1 MDDSFLEVLFD
12 HPADG
17 SFLAWLADGGL
28 WALLIVLGAIVG
40 WWLVRKCLRRGLRQ
54 AVRGLDQ
61 HEATAD
67 VGMAVQAADS
77 WISNALVA
85 VVFGVA
91 ATLGILNVLGNNVDP
106 AINFLKDAG
115 ATTGNWFATDGLRIL
130 MIFFLSWVVSRIA
143 KRVIPRALS
152 SIMLG
157 QASTVDRD
165 EVMKRSQTLSSVFV
179 GAAVSLIY
187 VSALFMVLTELSV
200 PIGPVLGGFGI
211 AGIAVGFGAQYL
223 VRDLIAGVFI
233 LAENQYRTGDV
244 VTIAGISGLVESI
257 NLRRT
262 VLRDLDGQVHVIPNG
277 EITVASNKTK
287 YWSRV
292 NLDIGVAYKED
303 VDRVI
308 TVLNDVGDEIA
319 ADPYF
324 GLMLITPPQVLRLNS
339 LDDSA
344 VTFKMLGD
352 CKPMKQWEIMGEMR
366 KRIKTRFDA
375 EGIEIPFPHQTVYW
389 GEAQVPLAWDAV
401 RMDSYGK
408 GVEPDLDLITPT
420 VGEGPAERAAPT
432 EEKREAVLAGVGA
445 GVDTGARGPEDEKE
459 IPMTPE
465 RREELLAAIAMA
477 TSARIGDADS
487 DMRTRK
493 QMVDTTDSD

>member
-1 MDDSFLEVLFD
+1 M
-12 HPADG
+12 
-17 SFLAWLADGGL
+17 AWMADGGL
-28 WALLIVLGAIVG
+28 WAFVIGFGAVLG
-40 WWLVRKCLRRGLRQ
+40 WWLVRRALRRGLRQ
-54 AVRGLDQ
+54 AIRGLDQ

-67 VGMAVQAADS
+67 VGLAVQAADS
-77 WISNALVA
+77 WISNLLLAA
-85 VVFGVA
+85 VFATIGV
-91 ATLGILNVLGNNVDP
+91 LGILWVLGSNIDP
-106 AINFLKDAG
+106 AIVYLKDAG
-115 ATTGNWFATDGLRIL
+115 SAVGEWLATSGLRI
-130 MIFFLSWVVSRIA
+130 FLILFMGWIA
-143 KRVIPRALS
+143 TRVARRVIPRVLA

-157 QASTVDRD
+157 KAATADHD
-165 EVMKRSQTLSSVFV
+165 EIHKRSETLSSVFV
-179 GAAVSLIY
+179 GGAVALIY
-187 VSALFMVLTELSV
+187 VFATLMVLSEFTV
-200 PIGPVLGGFGI
+200 QIGPILAGFGI

-277 EITVASNKTK
+277 EISVASNKTK

-308 TVLNDVGDEIA
+308 EVLNDIGDEIA
-319 ADPYF
+319 ADPYY

-389 GEAQVPLAWDAV
+389 GEAQPGLGWEAAGDKADVAPPVTAVKPGAPPLGRPVA
-401 RMDSYGK
+401 K
-408 GVEPDLDLITPT
+408 PEPVIDKP
-420 VGEGPAERAAPT
+420 E
-432 EEKREAVLAGVGA
+432 
-445 GVDTGARGPEDEKE
+445 VD
-459 IPMTPE
+459 IPMTPD
-465 RREELLAAIAMA
+465 RREELLAGIALA
-477 TSARIGDADS
+477 ASARIGDTDSNIRARSLMFDS
-487 DMRTRK
+487 D
-493 QMVDTTDSD
+493 SE

>member
-1 MDDSFLEVLFD
+1 MCRSRFFDAKYDSTDHSMEDSFLDTFLG
-12 HPADG
+12 HPAEG
-17 SFLAWLADGGL
+17 SFMGWLADGGL
-28 WALLIVLGAIVG
+28 WAFLIAGGAIFG
-40 WWLVRKCLRRGLRQ
+40 WWLVRIMLRRGLRQ

-77 WISNALVA
+77 WISNFLVA
-85 VVFGVA
+85 AVFAGA
-91 ATLGILNVLGNNVDP
+91 AILGILAVLGNNVDP
-106 AINFLKDAG
+106 AVGYLKGAG
-115 ATTGNWFATDGLRIL
+115 SATGNWLATDGLRIVL
-130 MIFFLSWVVSRIA
+130 IFFMSWVVTRIA
-143 KRVIPRALS
+143 RRVIPRVLS

-157 QASTVDRD
+157 QASTADHD
-165 EVMKRSQTLSSVFV
+165 EVLKRSETLSSVFV
-179 GAAVSLIY
+179 GGAVALIY
-187 VSALFMVLTELSV
+187 VSALFMVLTELSI

-211 AGIAVGFGAQYL
+211 AGIAVGFGAQFL
-223 VRDLIAGVFI
+223 VRDLIAGIFI

-244 VTIAGISGLVESI
+244 VTIAGMSGLVESI

-308 TVLNDVGDEIA
+308 AVLNDIGDEIA
-319 ADPYF
+319 ADPYY

-366 KRIKTRFDA
+366 KRIKIRLDA

-389 GEAQVPLAWDAV
+389 GEAQPPFRPEVVADAV
-401 RMDSYGK
+401 RNAESMPQARPAPQTESR
-408 GVEPDLDLITPT
+408 PST
-420 VGEGPAERAAPT
+420 VTAPQGQPA
-432 EEKREAVLAGVGA
+432 AGSR
-445 GVDTGARGPEDEKE
+445 DDE
-459 IPMTPE
+459 PMTPE
-465 RREELLAAIAMA
+465 RREELLAAITIA
-477 TSARIGDADS
+477 TASRVSDASMDIQARTMLFDTS
-487 DMRTRK
+487 DGE
-493 QMVDTTDSD
+493 

>member
-1 MDDSFLEVLFD
+1 MEESFLDNFLGN
-12 HPADG
+12 PAEG

-28 WALLIVLGAIVG
+28 WAFLIAAGAIIA
-40 WWLVRKCLRRGLRQ
+40 WWIVRLILRRGLRQ

-77 WISNALVA
+77 WISNI
-85 VVFGVA
+85 FVA
-91 ATLGILNVLGNNVDP
+91 AVIGAAAALGILSVLGNNVDP
-106 AINFLKDAG
+106 AVGYLKNTG
-115 ATTGNWFATDGLRIL
+115 ATTGNWLATDGLRIVL
-130 MIFFLSWVVSRIA
+130 IFFMSWVMTRIA
-143 KRVIPRALS
+143 RRVIPRLLS

-157 QASTVDRD
+157 QASTADHD
-165 EVMKRSQTLSSVFV
+165 EVLKRSETLSSVFV
-179 GAAVSLIY
+179 GGTVALVY
-187 VSALFMVLTELSV
+187 VLTLFMVLTELSV

-223 VRDLIAGVFI
+223 VRDLIAGIFI

-244 VTIAGISGLVESI
+244 VTLSGISGLVESI

-262 VLRDLDGQVHVIPNG
+262 ILRDLDGQVHVIPNG
-277 EITVASNKTK
+277 EIAVATNKTK

-292 NLDIGVAYKED
+292 NLDVGVAYKED
-303 VDRVI
+303 VERVVE
-308 TVLNDVGDEIA
+308 VLNDIGEEIA
-319 ADPYF
+319 ADPYY

-366 KRIKTRFDA
+366 KRIKIRLDA

-389 GEAQVPLAWDAV
+389 GEAQPPLGSSAPAPAQDIERPVVAP
-401 RMDSYGK
+401 SA
-408 GVEPDLDLITPT
+408 EPRPTSRPSPT
-420 VGEGPAERAAPT
+420 VPT
-432 EEKREAVLAGVGA
+432 RSR
-445 GVDTGARGPEDEKE
+445 DDQ
-459 IPMTPE
+459 PMTPE
-465 RREELLAAIAMA
+465 RREELLSAMAIATA
-477 TSARIGDADS
+477 ARVGD
-487 DMRTRK
+487 
-493 QMVDTTDSD
+493 VDTDIQSRTLLVDTAEND

>member
-1 MDDSFLEVLFD
+1 MDDSFLDVFLG

-17 SFLAWLADGGL
+17 TFLAWLAGGGL
-28 WALLIVLGAIVG
+28 WAFLIALAAVIG
-40 WWLVRKCLRRGLRQ
+40 WLVVRIVLRRGLKQ
-54 AVRGLDQ
+54 AIRGLDQ

-67 VGMAVQAADS
+67 VGMAVQAANS
-77 WISNALVA
+77 WISNIFVA

-91 ATLGILNVLGNNVDP
+91 AILGILHVLGNNIDP
-106 AINFLKDAG
+106 AIEYFKNAG
-115 ATTGNWFATDGLRIL
+115 SSTGNWLATDGLRIAL
-130 MIFFLSWVVSRIA
+130 ILFMSWVATRVAR
-143 KRVIPRALS
+143 RVIPRLLS
-152 SIMLG
+152 SVMLG
-157 QASTVDRD
+157 QASTADHD
-165 EVMKRSQTLSSVFV
+165 EVLKRSETLSSVFV
-179 GAAVSLIY
+179 GGAVAFIY
-187 VSALFMVLTELSV
+187 VSALFMVLTELAV

-223 VRDLIAGVFI
+223 VRDLIAGIFI
-233 LAENQYRTGDV
+233 IAENQYRTGDV

-292 NLDIGVAYKED
+292 NLDVGVAYKED

-308 TVLNDVGDEIA
+308 QVLNEIGDDIA
-319 ADPYF
+319 ADPYY

-366 KRIKTRFDA
+366 KRIKIRLDA

-389 GEAQVPLAWDAV
+389 GDDQPPFRPEVVADAV
-401 RMDSYGK
+401 RDVSTRETTKSDSASRPAPPQR
-408 GVEPDLDLITPT
+408 EPS
-420 VGEGPAERAAPT
+420 AAP
-432 EEKREAVLAGVGA
+432 VGKA
-445 GVDTGARGPEDEKE
+445 SATGSRDGE
-459 IPMTPE
+459 ILTPE
-465 RREELLAAIAMA
+465 RREELLAAVAMA
-477 TSARIGDADS
+477 TASRVSDALTVDIKAR
-487 DMRTRK
+487 TLL
-493 QMVDTTDSD
+493 VDTSDSE

>member
-1 MDDSFLEVLFD
+1 MGDSFLDTFLG
-12 HPADG
+12 HPAEG
-17 SFLAWLADGGL
+17 TFLAWLAEGGL
-28 WALLIVLGAIVG
+28 WAFLIALAAIVG
-40 WWLVRKCLRRGLRQ
+40 WWVVRIVLRRGLRQ

-77 WISNALVA
+77 WISNFLVA
-85 VVFGVA
+85 AIFATA
-91 ATLGILNVLGNNVDP
+91 AILGILYVLGNNIDP
-106 AINFLKDAG
+106 AINYLKDAG
-115 ATTGNWFATDGLRIL
+115 SSFASWLASDGLRIVL
-130 MIFFLSWVVSRIA
+130 ILFMSWVVTRIA
-143 KRVIPRALS
+143 RRVIPRVLS
-152 SIMLG
+152 SVMLG
-157 QASTVDRD
+157 QASTADHD
-165 EVMKRSQTLSSVFV
+165 EVMKRSETLSSVFV

-187 VSALFMVLTELSV
+187 VSALFMVLTEIGV

-244 VTIAGISGLVESI
+244 VTLSGISGLVESI

-262 VLRDLDGQVHVIPNG
+262 VVRDLDGQVHVIPNG
-277 EITVASNKTK
+277 EIAVASNKTK

-292 NLDIGVAYKED
+292 NLDVGVAYKED

-308 TVLNDVGDEIA
+308 KVLNEIGDDIA
-319 ADPYF
+319 ADPYY
-324 GLMLITPPQVLRLNS
+324 GLMLITPPQVLRLNA

-366 KRIKTRFDA
+366 RRIKIRFDA

-389 GEAQVPLAWDAV
+389 GEAQPPFRAEATPEITRPDTEAKPKVTPPVPHAPEEPVAV
-401 RMDSYGK
+401 SGAPE
-408 GVEPDLDLITPT
+408 VITP
-420 VGEGPAERAAPT
+420 E
-432 EEKREAVLAGVGA
+432 L
-445 GVDTGARGPEDEKE
+445 
-459 IPMTPE
+459 
-465 RREELLAAIAMA
+465 REEMLAEIAMSA
-477 TSARIGDADS
+477 AARIGDADP
-487 DMRTRK
+487 DIRTRT
-493 QMVDTTDSD
+493 MLIDTVDSD

>member
-1 MDDSFLEVLFD
+1 MEDSFLDTFLG
-12 HPADG
+12 HPAEG
-17 SFLAWLADGGL
+17 SFMGWLADGGL
-28 WALLIVLGAIVG
+28 WAFLIAGGAIFG
-40 WWLVRKCLRRGLRQ
+40 WWLVRIMLRRGLRQ

-77 WISNALVA
+77 WISNFLVA
-85 VVFGVA
+85 AVFAGA
-91 ATLGILNVLGNNVDP
+91 AILGILAVLGNNVDP
-106 AINFLKDAG
+106 AVGYLKGAG
-115 ATTGNWFATDGLRIL
+115 SATGNWLATDGLRIVL
-130 MIFFLSWVVSRIA
+130 IFFMSWVVTRIA
-143 KRVIPRALS
+143 RRVIPRVLS

-157 QASTVDRD
+157 QASTADHD
-165 EVMKRSQTLSSVFV
+165 EVLKRSETLSSVFV
-179 GAAVSLIY
+179 GGAVALIY
-187 VSALFMVLTELSV
+187 VSALFMVLTELSI

-211 AGIAVGFGAQYL
+211 AGIAVGFGAQFL
-223 VRDLIAGVFI
+223 VRDLIAGIFI

-244 VTIAGISGLVESI
+244 VTIAGMSGLVESI

-308 TVLNDVGDEIA
+308 AVLNDIGDEIA
-319 ADPYF
+319 ADPYY

-366 KRIKTRFDA
+366 KRIKIRLDA

-389 GEAQVPLAWDAV
+389 GEAQPPFRPEVVADAV
-401 RMDSYGK
+401 RNAESMPQARPAPQTESRPSTVTAPQGQPAA
-408 GVEPDLDLITPT
+408 GSLD
-420 VGEGPAERAAPT
+420 
-432 EEKREAVLAGVGA
+432 
-445 GVDTGARGPEDEKE
+445 DE
-459 IPMTPE
+459 PMTPE
-465 RREELLAAIAMA
+465 RREELLAAITIA
-477 TSARIGDADS
+477 TASRVSDASMDIQARTMLFDTS
-487 DMRTRK
+487 DGE
-493 QMVDTTDSD
+493 

>member
-1 MDDSFLEVLFD
+1 MEESFLD
-12 HPADG
+12 N
-17 SFLAWLADGGL
+17 FLGNPVEGTFMAWVADGGL
-28 WALLIVLGAIVG
+28 WALLIALGAILG
-40 WWLVRKCLRRGLRQ
+40 WWMVRVILQRGLRQ

-61 HEATAD
+61 HDATAD

-77 WISNALVA
+77 WISNFLVA
-85 VVFGVA
+85 AVFGIA
-91 ATLGILNVLGNNVDP
+91 AILGILHVLGNNVDP
-106 AINFLKDAG
+106 AVDYLKNAG
-115 ATTGNWFATDGLRIL
+115 ATTGNWLVTDGLRIVL
-130 MIFFLSWVVSRIA
+130 IFFMSWVVTRIA
-143 KRVIPRALS
+143 RRVIPRVLS

-157 QASTVDRD
+157 QASTADHD
-165 EVMKRSQTLSSVFV
+165 EVSKRAETLSSVFV
-179 GAAVSLIY
+179 GGAVALVY

-223 VRDLIAGVFI
+223 VRDLIAGIFI

-277 EITVASNKTK
+277 EISVASNKTK

-292 NLDIGVAYKED
+292 NLDVGVAYKED
-303 VDRVI
+303 VDRVVE
-308 TVLNDVGDEIA
+308 VLNEIGEEIA
-319 ADPYF
+319 ADPYY

-366 KRIKTRFDA
+366 KRIKIRLDA

-389 GEAQVPLAWDAV
+389 GEAQPPFRADTPTTAPAQ
-401 RMDSYGK
+401 
-408 GVEPDLDLITPT
+408 PDRVVTTPVAPARTQPKQTPVFTGSRDDEEITP
-420 VGEGPAERAAPT
+420 A
-432 EEKREAVLAGVGA
+432 
-445 GVDTGARGPEDEKE
+445 
-459 IPMTPE
+459 
-465 RREELLAAIAMA
+465 RREELLASIAMA
-477 TSARIGDADS
+477 TATRVGAADS
-487 DMRTRK
+487 DAISRT
-493 QMVDTTDSD
+493 QLIDTVDSE

>member
-1 MDDSFLEVLFD
+1 MEDSFLDTLLG
-12 HPADG
+12 HPAEG
-17 SFLAWLADGGL
+17 TIMAWLVNGGL
-28 WALLIVLGAIVG
+28 WALLIGLGGFVG
-40 WWLVRKCLRRGLRQ
+40 WWLVRRFLRRGLRQ

-77 WISNALVA
+77 WISNFLVA
-85 VVFGVA
+85 AVFGVA
-91 ATLGILNVLGNNVDP
+91 ATLGILNVLGNNITP
-106 AINFLKDAG
+106 ATDFLKDAG
-115 ATTGNWFATDGLRIL
+115 AATGNWFVTHGLRIA
-130 MIFFLSWVVSRIA
+130 MIFFLGWVATRIA
-143 KRVIPRALS
+143 RRVIPRALS
-152 SIMLG
+152 SIMLS
-157 QASTVDRD
+157 QASTADHD
-165 EVMKRSQTLSSVFV
+165 EVKKRSQTLSSVFL

-187 VSALFMVLTELSV
+187 VSVLFMVLTELSV

-223 VRDLIAGVFI
+223 VRDLIAGIFI

-308 TVLNDVGDEIA
+308 EVLNEIGDEIA
-319 ADPYF
+319 ADPYY
-324 GLMLITPPQVLRLNS
+324 GLMLITAPQVLRLNS

-352 CKPMKQWEIMGEMR
+352 CKPMKQWEVMGEMR

-389 GEAQVPLAWDAV
+389 GEAQVPLQWDAA
-401 RMDSYGK
+401 RMEGYGK
-408 GVEPDLDLITPT
+408 ADPD
-420 VGEGPAERAAPT
+420 VGEVPPKAAGRPAGQVPEPRAEREPA
-432 EEKREAVLAGVGA
+432 LAGVGA
-445 GVDTGARGPEDEKE
+445 TREPGSTEAETD
-459 IPMTPE
+459 ISITPE
-465 RREELLAAIAMA
+465 RREELLAAIAIA
-477 TSARIGDADS
+477 TIVRIGDADI
-487 DMRTRK
+487 RTRT
-493 QMVDTTDSD
+493 QLIDTLDGE

>member
-1 MDDSFLEVLFD
+1 MEDSFLDTFLG
-12 HPADG
+12 HPAEG
-17 SFLAWLADGGL
+17 SFMGWLADGGL
-28 WALLIVLGAIVG
+28 WAFLIAGGAIFG
-40 WWLVRKCLRRGLRQ
+40 WWLVRIMLRRGLRQ

-77 WISNALVA
+77 WISNFLVA
-85 VVFGVA
+85 VVFAGA
-91 ATLGILNVLGNNVDP
+91 AILGILSVLGNNIDP
-106 AINFLKDAG
+106 ALGYLREA
-115 ATTGNWFATDGLRIL
+115 ASATGNWLATDGLRIVL
-130 MIFFLSWVVSRIA
+130 ILFMSWVVTRVA
-143 KRVIPRALS
+143 RRVIPRVMS
-152 SIMLG
+152 GIMLG
-157 QASTVDRD
+157 QASTADHD
-165 EVMKRSQTLSSVFV
+165 EVLKRSETLSSVFV
-179 GAAVSLIY
+179 GAAVALIY

-223 VRDLIAGVFI
+223 VRDLIAGIFI

-303 VDRVI
+303 VDQVI
-308 TVLNDVGDEIA
+308 AVLNDIGEEIA
-319 ADPYF
+319 ADPYY

-366 KRIKTRFDA
+366 KRIKTRLDA

-389 GEAQVPLAWDAV
+389 GEAQPPFRPDVVADAV
-401 RMDSYGK
+401 RNSD
-408 GVEPDLDLITPT
+408 PTPQAKPAPASRPRPSTVTAPQPATT
-420 VGEGPAERAAPT
+420 VGSR
-432 EEKREAVLAGVGA
+432 
-445 GVDTGARGPEDEKE
+445 DDE
-459 IPMTPE
+459 PMTPE
-465 RREELLAAIAMA
+465 RREELLAAIAIA
-477 TSARIGDADS
+477 TASRVADASMDIQARS
-487 DMRTRK
+487 LL
-493 QMVDTTDSD
+493 VDTSDGE

>member
-1 MDDSFLEVLFD
+1 MDDSFLDVFLG

-17 SFLAWLADGGL
+17 TFLAWLAGGGL
-28 WALLIVLGAIVG
+28 WAFLIALAAVIG
-40 WWLVRKCLRRGLRQ
+40 WLVVRIVLRRGLKQ
-54 AVRGLDQ
+54 AIRGLDQ

-67 VGMAVQAADS
+67 VGMAVQAANS
-77 WISNALVA
+77 WISNIFVA

-91 ATLGILNVLGNNVDP
+91 AILGILHVLGNNIDP
-106 AINFLKDAG
+106 AIEYFKNAG
-115 ATTGNWFATDGLRIL
+115 SSTGNWLATDGLRIAL
-130 MIFFLSWVVSRIA
+130 ILFMSWVATRVAR
-143 KRVIPRALS
+143 RVIPRLLS
-152 SIMLG
+152 SVMLG
-157 QASTVDRD
+157 QASTADHD
-165 EVMKRSQTLSSVFV
+165 EVLKRSETLSSVFV
-179 GAAVSLIY
+179 GGAVAFIY
-187 VSALFMVLTELSV
+187 VSALFMVLTELAV

-223 VRDLIAGVFI
+223 VRDLIAGIFI
-233 LAENQYRTGDV
+233 IAENQYRTGDV

-292 NLDIGVAYKED
+292 NLDVGVAYKED

-308 TVLNDVGDEIA
+308 QVLNEIGDDIA
-319 ADPYF
+319 ADPYY

-366 KRIKTRFDA
+366 KRIKIRLDA

-389 GEAQVPLAWDAV
+389 GEAQPPFRPDLVTDAV
-401 RMDSYGK
+401 RDVSAPGTAK
-408 GVEPDLDLITPT
+408 S
-420 VGEGPAERAAPT
+420 GPVFRPAPSQRQTAAAPGIKAT
-432 EEKREAVLAGVGA
+432 T
-445 GVDTGARGPEDEKE
+445 TGSHDGELL
-459 IPMTPE
+459 TPE
-465 RREELLAAIAMA
+465 RREELLAAVAMA
-477 TSARIGDADS
+477 TASRVSDPATMDIKARTLFADTA
-487 DMRTRK
+487 DN
-493 QMVDTTDSD
+493 Q

>member
-1 MDDSFLEVLFD
+1 MEDSFLDTFLG
-12 HPADG
+12 HPPEG
-17 SFLAWLADGGL
+17 TFMAWLAEGGL
-28 WALLIVLGAIVG
+28 WAFLIALAAIVG
-40 WWLVRKCLRRGLRQ
+40 WWLVRIFLRRGLRQ

-77 WISNALVA
+77 WISNFLVA
-85 VVFGVA
+85 AIFATA
-91 ATLGILNVLGNNVDP
+91 AILGILNVLGNNIDP
-106 AINFLKDAG
+106 AIGYLKDVGSAFG
-115 ATTGNWFATDGLRIL
+115 SWLAYDGLRIVL
-130 MIFFLSWVVSRIA
+130 ILFMSWVVTRIA
-143 KRVIPRALS
+143 RRVIPRVLS
-152 SIMLG
+152 SVMIG
-157 QASTVDRD
+157 QASASDHD
-165 EVMKRSQTLSSVFV
+165 EVMKRSETLSSVFV

-187 VSALFMVLTELSV
+187 VSALFMVLTEIGV

-244 VTIAGISGLVESI
+244 VTLSGISGLVESI

-262 VLRDLDGQVHVIPNG
+262 VVRDLDGQVHVIPNG

-292 NLDIGVAYKED
+292 NLDVGVAYKED

-308 TVLNDVGDEIA
+308 KVLNEIGDEIA
-319 ADPYF
+319 ADPYY
-324 GLMLITPPQVLRLNS
+324 GLMLITPPQVLRLNA

-366 KRIKTRFDA
+366 RRIKIRLDA
-375 EGIEIPFPHQTVYW
+375 EGIEIPFPHQTIYW
-389 GEAQVPLAWDAV
+389 GDAQPPFRAEAAADLLRPDTETEAKITAPIPELPKEPIVDAS
-401 RMDSYGK
+401 D
-408 GVEPDLDLITPT
+408 
-420 VGEGPAERAAPT
+420 AE
-432 EEKREAVLAGVGA
+432 V
-445 GVDTGARGPEDEKE
+445 
-459 IPMTPE
+459 MTPE
-465 RREELLAAIAMA
+465 LREELLAAVAMSTA
-477 TSARIGDADS
+477 ARVGDADP
-487 DMRTRK
+487 DIRTRT
-493 QMVDTTDSD
+493 MLIDTPDNE

>member
-1 MDDSFLEVLFD
+1 MLDKLLGY
-12 HPADG
+12 PAEG
-17 SFLAWLADGGL
+17 SFLAWISDGGL
-28 WALLIVLGAIVG
+28 WALLIALGAVAG
-40 WWLVRKCLRRGLRQ
+40 WWLTRRFLRRGLRQ
-54 AVRGLDQ
+54 AIRGLDQ

-67 VGMAVQAADS
+67 VGMAVRAADS
-77 WISNALVA
+77 WISNFLVA
-85 VVFGVA
+85 IVFGVA
-91 ATLGILNVLGNNVDP
+91 ATLGILNVLGNNIDP
-106 AINFLKDAG
+106 AIDFLASVG
-115 ATTGNWFATDGLRIL
+115 ANTGNWLATDGLRIV
-130 MIFFLSWVVSRIA
+130 MILALAWVATRIA

-157 QASTVDRD
+157 QASTADHD

-179 GAAVSLIY
+179 GVAVSLIY

-262 VLRDLDGQVHVIPNG
+262 VLRDLDGEVHVIPNG

-292 NLDIGVAYKED
+292 NLNIGVAYKED

-308 TVLNDVGDEIA
+308 EVLNEIGNEIA
-319 ADPYF
+319 ADPYY
-324 GLMLITPPQVLRLNS
+324 GLMLITPPQVLRLDS

-344 VTFKMLGD
+344 VTFKILGD
-352 CKPMKQWEIMGEMR
+352 CKPMKQWELMGEMR

-389 GEAQVPLAWDAV
+389 GEGQVPLQWDTA
-401 RMDSYGK
+401 RMAGYGK
-408 GVEPDLDLITPT
+408 APEPDL
-420 VGEGPAERAAPT
+420 AAPAPRVPEPVT
-432 EEKREAVLAGVGA
+432 KREPVLAGPRGYA
-445 GVDTGARGPEDEKE
+445 GTGVAGPEAESDT
-459 IPMTPE
+459 PLTPE
-465 RREELLAAIAMA
+465 RREELLAAIAIA
-477 TSARIGDADS
+477 TSARVGEADADI
-487 DMRTRK
+487 RTRT
-493 QMVDTTDSD
+493 QLIDNLDSE